1 MPVTSRMAR
10 GRPPRRHPRGN
21 SAAVGRLP
29 WRTLPYVPP
38 RRLARVRWQGDLTC
52 RVLSYHFFLRWNWR
66 VAGVYARHAFGPF
79 AVPPFPPEELDPP
92 TPGNPGSYSLVATR
106 SGNGRRFQLLYGDY
120 EMRSSAYQ
128 DEVFHHLFWHVNL
141 EAMRRTGDLLLVHAG
156 AVVSPHGEG
165 VLLPGRARSGKT
177 SLVAALVR
185 RGFGYLSDEAGAIDP
200 VSRRLF
206 PYPKALAIEPGVFD
220 HFPELRARGDPPL
233 PASGTWHVR
242 PEELRPAAV
251 AQPCELGLVIFP
263 RYGKTE
269 TRLTAIRPAEAV
281 YQAARDTMNL
291 SLYGGRALRLLGD
304 VFPKVRTY
312 RLDFRDLTE
321 AVEVVEQLAQ
331 S

>member
-1 MPVTSRMAR
+1 MDRDQSPAPRRRVTS
-10 GRPPRRHPRGN
+10 P
-21 SAAVGRLP
+21 AVGELP
-29 WRTLPYVPP
+29 WRTLPFVPP
-38 RRLARVRWQGDLTC
+38 RRLAGVRWQGDLTC

-66 VAGVYARHAFGPF
+66 AAGTYARHVFGPF
-79 AVPPFPPEELDPP
+79 AVPPFSPEELDPP

-106 SGNGRRFQLLYGDY
+106 PGDGRRFQLLYGDY
-120 EMRSSAYQ
+120 EMRATAHQ

-165 VLLPGRARSGKT
+165 VLLPGRSRSGKT

-220 HFPELRARGDPPL
+220 HFQELRAREDPPP

-263 RYGKTE
+263 QYGKGE
-269 TRLTAIRPAEAV
+269 TRVTAIRPAEAV
-281 YQAARDTMNL
+281 YEAARDAMNL
-291 SLYGGRALRLLGD
+291 SLYGGRALRLLGE
-304 VFPKVRTY
+304 VVPRGRAY
-312 RLDFRDLTE
+312 RLDFGDLTE